1 MKRTLLLNSFIKRVL
16 HGFEKHLKGI
26 ERLLQTIRNAGL
38 KLSVKKCQ
46 SSFLIM
52 SLTRMV

>member
-1 MKRTLLLNSFIKRVL
+1 MGRTLLLNSLIERVL
-16 HGFEKHLKGI
+16 HGFEEHLKGI
-26 ERLLQTIRNAGL
+26 ERLLQTIRNASL
-38 KLSVKKCQ
+38 KLSIKKCQ